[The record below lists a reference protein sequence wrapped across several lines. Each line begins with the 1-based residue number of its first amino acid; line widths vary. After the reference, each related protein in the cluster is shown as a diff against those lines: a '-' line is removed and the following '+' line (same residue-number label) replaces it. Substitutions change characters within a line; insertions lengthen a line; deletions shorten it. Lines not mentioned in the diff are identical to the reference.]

1 MVLRGLPVDGY
12 VTRADTAAMA
22 RGVGGRFER
31 LWLAS
36 MEARASRE
44 KLARID
50 LRPGD
55 EELRQQIDA
64 ASEALRAVEVGLVQA
79 FRREYP
85 RTRRARRRARRQ
97 RALTKWQRFRLWKSA
112 EVRFARSETLA
123 SKRDPL

>member
-1 MVLRGLPVDGY
+1 MLRGLPIDGS
-12 VTRADTAAMA
+12 VTSADTAAMT
-22 RGVGGRFER
+22 GGLGRRFER

-44 KLARID
+44 KLAGID

-64 ASEALRAVEVGLVQA
+64 ASEALRAVELGLVQA
-79 FRREYP
+79 LKREYP
-85 RTRRARRRARRQ
+85 RTRRARRQARRQ
-97 RALTKWQRFRLWKSA
+97 SAVTKWQRFRLWKSPEA
-112 EVRFARSETLA
+112 RFARSETLA

>member
-1 MVLRGLPVDGY
+1 
-12 VTRADTAAMA
+12 MA

-44 KLARID
+44 KLATID

-64 ASEALRAVEVGLVQA
+64 AVEALRVVEVGLVQA

-85 RTRRARRRARRQ
+85 RTRQARHQARRQ
-97 RALTKWQRFRLWKSA
+97 SALTKWQRFRLWKSP

-123 SKRDPL
+123 SRSDL